1 MVKIVKDLYIT
12 EIKISNISNA
22 PFVID
27 AIGSYSNRFTINEE
41 ILNNWGIIP
50 SKKLIGKSLLL
61 ELESIQSTNKD
72 SNLIRINYF
81 EKIVRR
87 KFRYLPSPSH
97 LDEIEFIMS
106 SSTHRTKLEPD
117 PCPFF
122 EILISLRE
130 SEYKALHQLPA
141 DVSLKLSCQVK

>member
-1 MVKIVKDLYIT
+1 MAAKHALSNKDNSVAIFFFEKSLDINKVDEKPNQEIAKELCILYLLEGYI
-12 EIKISNISNA
+12 EKCVS
-22 PFVID
+22 
-27 AIGSYSNRFTINEE
+27 
-41 ILNNWGIIP
+41 
-50 SKKLIGKSLLL
+50 IGKKIEKIFPFLK
-61 ELESIQSTNKD
+61 IT
-72 SNLIRINYF
+72 YF